1 MQLKPENYRNCLHQL
16 NVLLSRYRNDFFVVN
31 NFDKNKHFQSLRN
44 IHFSYDVN
52 VHDKC
57 NFCKSDIIDEY
68 AFERNPLIDE
78 DTCFYQSI
86 LLFCLKCL
94 KNKVK
99 PSKK

>member
-31 NFDKNKHFQSLRN
+31 NFDKNKNFQSLRN
-44 IHFSYDVN
+44 IHFSCDVN

-68 AFERNPLIDE
+68 TFERNPLIDE
-78 DTCFYQSI
+78 DICCYQSI
-86 LLFCLKCL
+86 LLFCIKCL
-94 KNKVK
+94 KNKLK